1 MFNGKLGI
9 PNVFLNV
16 LRRNVYAGIQQSS
29 RFFCDLTP
37 FVVIFFAV
45 PEFDL
50 YAGRI
55 MVYHKD
61 LSFTAVTTD
70 AVFIF
75 QKYGKFLL
83 VWLVIGIIFGNTEFS
98 AHKAR
103 SSHEFQLQCCFSG
116 KRLGVD
122 GFLFIV

>member
-1 MFNGKLGI
+1 
-9 PNVFLNV
+9 
-16 LRRNVYAGIQQSS
+16 
-29 RFFCDLTP
+29 
-37 FVVIFFAV
+37 
-45 PEFDL
+45 
-50 YAGRI
+50 